1 MAQGNGNSEG
11 IRTGVHQSLAH
22 DSAHKHVSGEAIY
35 IDDMPMLPGTQ
46 HAWLA
51 TSPHPHAR
59 IESIDTSKAE
69 AVPGVAAV
77 ITAADIPGHNDV
89 APIFSGEPVLADG
102 VVEYVGHPVA
112 AVAAENMDA
121 ARAAAA
127 SPRRM
132 IMGSAT

>member
-1 MAQGNGNSEG
+1 MSDG
-11 IRTGVHQSLAH
+11 IRGGAHAAIRH
-22 DSAHKHVSGEAIY
+22 DSAHKHVTGEAVY

-59 IESIDTSKAE
+59 IKGIDTSKAGT
-69 AVPGVAAV
+69 VPGVAAV

-102 VVEYVGHPVA
+102 VVEYIGHPVA
-112 AVAAENMDA
+112 AVV
-121 ARAAAA
+121 A
-127 SPRRM
+127 SIWPGAHGSQSLPGQCAM
-132 IMGSAT
+132 IMPVDSTC